1 MRRVFASVVV
11 FALIELGTF
20 APGVSY
26 AAPAAPAATP
36 TSGQMTL
43 DAHGLTNPRGF
54 TWGPDGTLYVSL
66 AGTGGPNPGTVKAP
80 VVQAVGTLMGGKTA
94 SVVKIVNGC
103 PATVAGN
110 LASVRDAGGVT
121 VGAAAVAFLHDD
133 LYVLIAG
140 GGAVAANPDMPNGV
154 YRINAGGSTTL
165 VANIGSWIPAHPVA
179 VTRGPADYSPDGDP
193 YAMVA
198 DPKAGVLWVVESN
211 SGQLLKIGLDG
222 TITRA
227 ADFSVG
233 NNVPTALALAPDG
246 GVYVGFLTPVPFLD
260 GTAKVVKVA
269 SNGTVTDV
277 WTGLTMVTAI
287 DVGPDGTLYA
297 LEMSTGNTKTIP
309 FMVPGTGKVV
319 RQTGPTGAAQL
330 VTKLPLPD
338 AMAFGPDG
346 ALYVAFPGIGANQG
360 QGAIFRFLPS
370 AGGQPLTM
378 SDLVDTLPPCA
389 PVATPVVLAIPSL
402 PPFVPTTPAATPAA

>member
-11 FALIELGTF
+11 LALIGLGTF
-20 APGVSY
+20 APGVLS
-26 AAPAAPAATP
+26 AAPASPAARP
-36 TSGQMTL
+36 TAGPL
-43 DAHGLTNPRGF
+43 ALVAHGLTNPRGF
-54 TWGPDGTLYVSL
+54 TWGPDGTLYVAL
-66 AGTGGPNPGTVKAP
+66 AGTGGPHPGTVKAP

-94 SVVKIVNGC
+94 SVVKIISGC
-103 PATVAGN
+103 PVTIAGN

-121 VGAAAVAFLHDD
+121 VGAAAVAFLHGD

-154 YRINAGGSTTL
+154 YRITADGATTL
-165 VANIGSWIPAHPVA
+165 VANIGGWIPQHPVA
-179 VTRGPADYSPDGDP
+179 DVRGPADYSPDGDP

-198 DPKAGVLWVVESN
+198 DPQAGVLWVVESN
-211 SGQLLKIGLDG
+211 SGQLLKVGLDG

-233 NNVPTALALAPDG
+233 DNVPTALALAPDG

-269 SNGTVTDV
+269 PDGTVTDV
-277 WTGLTMVTAI
+277 WSGLTMVTAI
-287 DVGPDGTLYA
+287 AVGPDGTLYA

-309 FMVPGTGKVV
+309 FMVPNTGKLVH
-319 RQTGPTGAAQL
+319 QTGPASAAAL
-330 VTKLPLPD
+330 ATELPLPD

-346 ALYVAFPGIGANQG
+346 ALYVAFPGIGANVG
-360 QGAIFRFLPS
+360 QGGIFRFLPT
-370 AGGQPLTM
+370 GGGPPLTM
-378 SDLVDTLPPCA
+378 HDLVDTLPACA
-389 PVATPVVLAIPSL
+389 PVATPAVLGTPSL
-402 PPFVPTTPAATPAA
+402 PPFEPATPAATPAA